1 MTLDNKAEEDEQRR
15 LLLGLKDGGGYGILS
30 IVHRR
35 GDVLFAASPVPALA
49 GYEVVCASPERTY
62 DIWKDG
68 HLIAPNQDR
77 EQIRAWIK
85 KNTPEWLYDDS
96 ETTEA
101 QKQLVFTW
109 LDAFRARYPG
119 TMVVA

>member
-1 MTLDNKAEEDEQRR
+1 MVDDDEQRR
-15 LLLGLKDGGGYGILS
+15 LLLGLKDGGGYGLLS
-30 IVHRR
+30 IVQRR

-49 GYEVVCASPERTY
+49 GYEIVCASPNRTY

-68 HLIAPNQDR
+68 RIVTPDQDR
-77 EQIRAWIK
+77 EQVRAWIK

-96 ETTEA
+96 ETTEE
-101 QKQLVFTW
+101 QKQFVATW
-109 LDAFRARYPG
+109 LDAFQLRYPG

>member
-1 MTLDNKAEEDEQRR
+1 MLDGDEQRR
-15 LLLGLKDGGGYGILS
+15 RLLSLKDGGGYGILI

-35 GDVLFAASPVPALA
+35 GDVLFAASPVPELV
-49 GYEVVCASPERTY
+49 GYEIVCASPERTY
-62 DIWKDG
+62 DVWKDG
-68 HLIAPNQDR
+68 RLFSPNQDR
-77 EQIRAWIK
+77 AQVRAWIT

-109 LDAFRARYPG
+109 LDAFRERYPG
-119 TMVVA
+119 VMAVA